1 MRFISRGRYVKIFS
15 KYNLNSL
22 SKIEY
27 LWNVVSVVIDSKFR
41 FDDSKN
47 DLMNEEEFQN
57 FIF

>member
-1 MRFISRGRYVKIFS
+1 VKIFS

-41 FDDSKN
+41 FDESKN